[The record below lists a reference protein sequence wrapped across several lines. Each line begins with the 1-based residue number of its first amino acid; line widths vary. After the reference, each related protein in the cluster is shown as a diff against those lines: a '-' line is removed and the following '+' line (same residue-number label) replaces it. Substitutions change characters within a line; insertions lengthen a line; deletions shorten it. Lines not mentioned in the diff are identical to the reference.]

1 MENSS
6 VMWQEQEIKAEYKP
20 KLTAA
25 ERRAYQAAH
34 QIYSEDL
41 HEMKYACPSYRRTR
55 AIDRIAEIVME
66 AMAK

>member
-1 MENSS
+1 MESSS
-6 VMWQEQEIKAEYKP
+6 VEVEQVEKPDYKP

-41 HEMKYACPSYRRTR
+41 HPTKYACPSYRRTR